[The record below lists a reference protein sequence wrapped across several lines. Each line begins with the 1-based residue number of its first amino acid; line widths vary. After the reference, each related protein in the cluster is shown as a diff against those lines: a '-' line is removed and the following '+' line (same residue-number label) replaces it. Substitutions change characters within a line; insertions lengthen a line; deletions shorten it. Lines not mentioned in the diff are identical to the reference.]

1 MATSKE
7 MERDLKTFVGGGS
20 LISRQELKKYW
31 NCSLSTV
38 DRRTAGMEKVYK
50 KFFIPELAKKMKWE
64 AV

>member
-1 MATSKE
+1 MTAKE
-7 MERDLKTFVGGGS
+7 IERDLKRFVDGGS
-20 LISRQELKKYW
+20 LISRNELKDYW

-64 AV
+64 AL